1 MNNVYKGMV
10 NNAQGRLFEER
21 IIAACEYYRIRKKAV
36 IHKTPESFLCL
47 KKSNTTKTFTGRFTA
62 KAQPDFC
69 GTLFGGKS
77 IVFECKYTTADRIRK
92 TVLTPTQMEVLRQS
106 EDIGA
111 QAYVCFGIQ
120 DKTFF
125 MPFRIWDN
133 MEKIFGYKYL
143 MPGWIKEYEVR
154 QGLNCTLFLDKEI

>member
-21 IIAACEYYRIRKKAV
+21 IIAACEYYRIR
-36 IHKTPESFLCL
+36 I
-47 KKSNTTKTFTGRFTA
+47 TA

-92 TVLTPTQMEVLRQS
+92 TVLTPMQMEVLRQS

-125 MPFRIWDN
+125 MPFKIWDN
-133 MEKIFGYKYL
+133 MEKIFGVK
-143 MPGWIKEYEVR
+143 
-154 QGLNCTLFLDKEI
+154 QDLNCTLFLDKKI